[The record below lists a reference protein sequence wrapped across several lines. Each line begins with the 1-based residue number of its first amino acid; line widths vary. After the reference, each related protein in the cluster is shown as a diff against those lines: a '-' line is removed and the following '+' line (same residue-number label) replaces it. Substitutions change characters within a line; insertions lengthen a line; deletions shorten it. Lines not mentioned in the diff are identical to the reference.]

1 VGSKRRADEK
11 NVGKA
16 GIRDNLMA
24 TLKFLGFLGDM
35 AKTKEME
42 ISIQKSRK
50 LRDLLP
56 VKLPEDRTIV
66 LINQEGAGFDSLVH
80 NDDMVLILPVISGG

>member
-1 VGSKRRADEK
+1 
-11 NVGKA
+11 
-16 GIRDNLMA
+16 MA

-35 AKTKEME
+35 VKTKEME

>member
-1 VGSKRRADEK
+1 
-11 NVGKA
+11 
-16 GIRDNLMA
+16 MA

-56 VKLPEDRTIV
+56 VKLPEDRAIV

-80 NDDMVLILPVISGG
+80 NDDTVLILPVISGG